1 MSDDTDARQIT
12 LNYDGGS
19 VEMAV
24 GNAKDIF
31 GADFAGLDPGSKE
44 VTVSVK
50 SHSRTRIIGGATKTV
65 AGYSYTY
72 QQWPTSTASNAAAGT
87 VILMRW
93 EGSDG
98 SFTGRVSGAMAD
110 AATFFAANV
119 KKTLAFRSQRGTE
132 YGPFAANS

>member
-1 MSDDTDARQIT
+1 MSDDMDARQIT

-31 GADFAGLDPGSKE
+31 GADFSGLDPGSKE

-50 SHSRTRIIGGATKTV
+50 SHSRVRVIGQPPKTV
-65 AGYSYTY
+65 AGFTYTY

-87 VILMRW
+87 VILMTW

-98 SFTGRVSGAMAD
+98 PFTGRVSGAMAD

-119 KKTLAFRSQRGTE
+119 KKTLAFRTQRGTE